1 MKTNEQIESAIISK
15 FADDVLGVSGIKEEH
30 VNNQLSVADSEL
42 AVAAAKKAAAAAAY
56 KSAENEYLLRT
67 NLGDIQT
74 NILQRAVKEFAEL
87 KEDFDFLVWVA
98 KNHKLQSVSE
108 VCTDTETRLMSF
120 LNNTY
125 AVYISGKNAAKKA
138 SSEKKAAK
146 AAAKARLEN
155 ADTSALSDS
164 EFEKMVAKMREDRE
178 KSKKAAAKKAATK

>member
-1 MKTNEQIESAIISK
+1 MKTNEQIESAIISM

-30 VNNQLSVADSEL
+30 VNNQLAVADSEL
-42 AVAAAKKAAAAAAY
+42 SIAAAKKAAAAAAY
-56 KSAENEYLLRT
+56 KKAENDYLLRT

-74 NILQRAVKEFAEL
+74 NILQRAIKEFAEL

-98 KNHKLQSVSE
+98 KNHKLQSVSD

-146 AAAKARLEN
+146 AAAKERLEN

-178 KSKKAAAKKAATK
+178 KSKKAAAK